1 MFGKQLLKERLL
13 FPILQFQLIL
23 ALRIDNKEEPKI
35 NKSEYINI
43 SLHLTRKYAGIFAC
57 GHHLFRQAKT
67 VSFDQR
73 TYNVQGQVSK
83 HIFAPNG
90 GDCVYYCSNLSCNMH
105 SFENWGIFSDI
116 PQFQLGNIRSCDA
129 LRPITRAKRFDG
141 L

>member
-73 TYNVQGQVSK
+73 TYNVQGQVSE
-83 HIFAPNG
+83 HIFPPNG
-90 GDCVYYCSNLSCNMH
+90 SCGVHYPSNHFRNTR
-105 SFENWGIFSDI
+105 SFTNLAIFSEI
-116 PQFQLGNIRSCDA
+116 PQF
-129 LRPITRAKRFDG
+129 
-141 L
+141 